1 MMAATI
7 TVSVLFLL
15 VGIATV
21 LLYLRVQALDATVQN
36 AKSALISDV
45 NRQLQ
50 TAANALKQTQ
60 QDMHKRNA
68 ELKGEL
74 SELTGALGVLRKEV
88 EAHASGPSALVNR
101 PLPVTEPP
109 RPSYREVSDA
119 DLVRIWRQ
127 LKATG
132 PVNQTRFLDAANLE
146 NFNLSGPR
154 GHVPQAGGSDLGFL
168 VGSSSGTVWFLPF
181 MGATLHDLKQ
191 GSFDVAPGAYL
202 PNALSDLEAPAIW
215 LNGNILRPG
224 RVA

>member
-21 LLYLRVQALDATVQN
+21 LLYLRVQALGATLQN
-36 AKSALISDV
+36 AKSALLSDV

-50 TAANALKQTQ
+50 TAANALKQVQ
-60 QDMHKRNA
+60 QEMHKRNA
-68 ELKGEL
+68 ELRGEITDL
-74 SELTGALGVLRKEV
+74 AGALELLRKEV
-88 EAHASGPSALVNR
+88 ERLTTDRTAVVSRPSA
-101 PLPVTEPP
+101 PVEPSK
-109 RPSYREVSDA
+109 PSYREVSDA

-132 PVNQTRFLDAANLE
+132 PVNQTRFLDVANME

>member
-7 TVSVLFLL
+7 TLSVLLL
-15 VGIATV
+15 VVGIATV
-21 LLYLRVQALDATVQN
+21 LLYIRVQALGATLQN
-36 AKSALISDV
+36 AKSALLSDV

-50 TAANALKQTQ
+50 TAANAIKQTQ
-60 QDMHKRNA
+60 QEMHKRNA
-68 ELKGEL
+68 ELKSEL

-88 EAHASGPSALVNR
+88 EAPASVPSALVNR

-132 PVNQTRFLDAANLE
+132 PVNQTRFLDAANME

-191 GSFDVAPGAYL
+191 GAFDVAPGAYL

>member
-74 SELTGALGVLRKEV
+74 SELTGALDVLRKEV
-88 EAHASGPSALVNR
+88 EAHASVPSALVNR